1 MTCLA
6 DKTNH
11 PVKRLKSTAELLV
24 GTLSACIQ
32 PEYWIQLPR
41 EQDVD
46 LECRRSP
53 KYVLMC
59 RARPSVLHLQQGPP
73 KVSFNCFQPAQV
85 SFNWCIQ
92 PTQVSFI
99 CSITRPA
106 SSVLNCFR
114 PAQVSLHSQRH
125 LPHHT
130 SPHHLTFS
138 DTTFPYILSTPVVTY
153 HHQSWA
159 KYLIQEDFALIE
171 QTEFPPGQFLFSSY

>member
-41 EQDVD
+41 EQ
-46 LECRRSP
+46 ERGPGMPAFP
-53 KYVLMC
+53 KKNVLMC

-73 KVSFNCFQPAQV
+73 KVSFNCFRPAQV

-125 LPHHT
+125 LPHLL
-130 SPHHLTFS
+130 SPHLTSS
-138 DTTFPYILSTPVVTY
+138 DTTSPYILSTPVVTS
-153 HHQSWA
+153 H
-159 KYLIQEDFALIE
+159 
-171 QTEFPPGQFLFSSY
+171 FSR